1 MRNDNNKYKEI
12 EKENQKLKMEKE
24 NLEIALLQEKTDH
37 NILKEFIRQF
47 DESKGNSFHD
57 TRHIY

>member
-1 MRNDNNKYKEI
+1 LDKENKHLKI
-12 EKENQKLKMEKE
+12 EKEK
-24 NLEIALLQEKTDH
+24 LEIALMQEKTDH

-47 DESKGNSFHD
+47 DDSKVFNLPD